1 MVSLRAKFFIKIMK
15 LMSLKEEGV
24 LDIEKQR
31 KDLENNVFLF
41 KKPRKMK
48 VRSLEID
55 GISAE
60 WLHQKDQI
68 EDRAIL
74 YLHGGSYNAGSLNTH
89 RSLAARIGKVSSSP
103 VLSIDY
109 RLAPENPFPAALED
123 AVSAYIWLIEHKNIK
138 PNKIAIAGDSAG
150 GGLTLSTLLKL
161 REEEKTLPAC
171 AIGLSPW
178 TDLALTGDSI
188 KTKADVDIMLTE
200 NEGEQSA
207 ELYLKDIDRK
217 HPLASPLYAEL
228 KGLPPLLIQ
237 TGTAEIILDDST
249 RFAEKAE
256 KSGVKVILD
265 LWPDMFHV
273 FQIFGNLM
281 PESKKALE
289 KIGDFIKENI
299 S

>member
-1 MVSLRAKFFIKIMK
+1 MVSFRAKFFMKIMK

-31 KDLENNVFLF
+31 KDLEKNVFLF
-41 KKPRKMK
+41 KKPRKTK
-48 VRSLEID
+48 VRSLEIN

-74 YLHGGSYNAGSLNTH
+74 YFHGGSYNAGSLNTH

-123 AVSAYIWLIEHKNIK
+123 AVSAYIWLIEHKNIE

-150 GGLTLSTLLKL
+150 GGLTLATLLKL

-228 KGLPPLLIQ
+228 NGLPPLLIQ

-281 PESKKALE
+281 PESKRDK
-289 KIGDFIKENI
+289 KK
-299 S
+299 

>member
-1 MVSLRAKFFIKIMK
+1 MVSFRAKFFMKIMK

-41 KKPRKMK
+41 RKPRKMK
-48 VRSLEID
+48 VQSLEIN

-103 VLSIDY
+103 
-109 RLAPENPFPAALED
+109 
-123 AVSAYIWLIEHKNIK
+123 
-138 PNKIAIAGDSAG
+138 
-150 GGLTLSTLLKL
+150 
-161 REEEKTLPAC
+161 
-171 AIGLSPW
+171 
-178 TDLALTGDSI
+178 
-188 KTKADVDIMLTE
+188 
-200 NEGEQSA
+200 
-207 ELYLKDIDRK
+207 
-217 HPLASPLYAEL
+217 LYADL
-228 KGLPPLLIQ
+228 KGLPLLIQ

-249 RFAEKAE
+249 RFAEEAE

-265 LWPDMFHV
+265 LWAGMFHV

-289 KIGDFIKENI
+289 KIGDFIKENF

>member
-1 MVSLRAKFFIKIMK
+1 MVSFRAKFFMKIMK

-41 KKPRKMK
+41 RKPRKMK
-48 VRSLEID
+48 VQSLEIN

-150 GGLTLSTLLKL
+150 GGLTFATLLKL

-188 KTKADVDIMLTE
+188 KTKADVEIMLTE
-200 NEGEQSA
+200 NEAEQSA
-207 ELYLKDIDRK
+207 VLYLKDIDLK
-217 HPLASPLYAEL
+217 HPLASPLYADL

-249 RFAEKAE
+249 RFAEEAE

-265 LWPDMFHV
+265 LWAGMFHV

-289 KIGDFIKENI
+289 KIGDFIKENF

>member
-1 MVSLRAKFFIKIMK
+1 MVSFRAKFFMKIMK
-15 LMSLKEEGV
+15 LMSLKIEGV

-31 KDLENNVFLF
+31 KELENNVFLF

-48 VRSLEID
+48 VRSLEIN
-55 GISAE
+55 GVSAE
-60 WLHQKDQI
+60 WLYQKGQI

-89 RSLAARIGKVSSSP
+89 RSLAARIGKISSSP

-123 AVSAYIWLIEHKNIK
+123 AVSAYNWLIEHKNIK

-150 GGLTLSTLLKL
+150 GGLTFATLLKL
-161 REEEKTLPAC
+161 REEEKTFPAC

-207 ELYLKDIDRK
+207 ELYLRDIARN
-217 HPLASPLYAEL
+217 HPLASPLYADL
-228 KGLPPLLIQ
+228 KGLPPLFIQ

-256 KSGVKVILD
+256 KSGVKVTLD

-289 KIGDFIKENI
+289 KIGHFIKENF

>member
-1 MVSLRAKFFIKIMK
+1 MVSFRAKFFMKIMK

-31 KDLENNVFLF
+31 KELENNVFLF

-48 VRSLEID
+48 VRSLEIN

-60 WLHQKDQI
+60 WLYQKDQI

-123 AVSAYIWLIEHKNIK
+123 AVSAYIWLIEYKNIK
-138 PNKIAIAGDSAG
+138 PSKIAIAGDSAG
-150 GGLTLSTLLKL
+150 GGLTFATLLKL
-161 REEEKTLPAC
+161 RDEEKTLPAC
-171 AIGLSPW
+171 AISLSPW

-217 HPLASPLYAEL
+217 HPLASPLYADL

-256 KSGVKVILD
+256 KSDVKVTLD
-265 LWPDMFHV
+265 LWSDMPHV

-289 KIGDFIKENI
+289 KIGDFIKENF

>member
-1 MVSLRAKFFIKIMK
+1 MVSFRAKFFMKIMK

-48 VRSLEID
+48 VRSLEIN

-60 WLHQKDQI
+60 WLYQKDQI

-123 AVSAYIWLIEHKNIK
+123 AVSAYIWLVEHKNIK

-150 GGLTLSTLLKL
+150 GGLILSTLLKL

-188 KTKADVDIMLTE
+188 KTKADVEIMLTE
-200 NEGEQSA
+200 NEAEQSA
-207 ELYLKDIDRK
+207 ELYMKDIDRRSLSVEK
-217 HPLASPLYAEL
+217 LTNLAR
-228 KGLPPLLIQ
+228 
-237 TGTAEIILDDST
+237 GTLSEY
-249 RFAEKAE
+249 KASRSE
-256 KSGVKVILD
+256 
-265 LWPDMFHV
+265 
-273 FQIFGNLM
+273 
-281 PESKKALE
+281 
-289 KIGDFIKENI
+289 
-299 S
+299 

>member
-1 MVSLRAKFFIKIMK
+1 MVSFRAKFFMRIMK
-15 LMSLKEEGV
+15 IMSLKKEGI
-24 LDIEKQR
+24 LDIEKHR
-31 KDLENNVFLF
+31 KELENNVFLF

-48 VRSLEID
+48 VRSLEIN

-60 WLHQKDQI
+60 WLYQKDQI

-74 YLHGGSYNAGSLNTH
+74 YLHGGSYHAGSLKTH
-89 RSLAARIGKVSSSP
+89 RDLAARIGKVSSSP

-138 PNKIAIAGDSAG
+138 SSKIAIAGDSAG
-150 GGLTLSTLLKL
+150 GGLTFATLLKL
-161 REEEKTLPAC
+161 RDEERTLPAC

-207 ELYLKDIDRK
+207 ELYLKDLDRK
-217 HPLASPLYAEL
+217 HPLAPPLYANL

-256 KSGVKVILD
+256 KDGVKVILD
-265 LWPDMFHV
+265 LWPGMFHV

-289 KIGDFIKENI
+289 KIGDFIKENF

>member
-1 MVSLRAKFFIKIMK
+1 
-15 LMSLKEEGV
+15 MSLKIEGE
-24 LDIEKQR
+24 LDIKKHR
-31 KDLENNVFLF
+31 KELEGNFFLF
-41 KKPRKMK
+41 KKPRRTEVQTLKIN
-48 VRSLEID
+48 EIS
-55 GISAE
+55 GE
-60 WLHQKDQI
+60 WLIQKNQT
-68 EDRAIL
+68 EDGSIL

-89 RSLAARIGKVSSSP
+89 RSLAARIGKVSDSP
-103 VLSIDY
+103 VLLIDY

-123 AVSAYIWLIEHKNIK
+123 AVSAYNWLIEHKNIK

-150 GGLTLSTLLKL
+150 GGLTFATLLKL
-161 REEEKTLPAC
+161 REEEKSLPAC

-207 ELYLKDIDRK
+207 ELYLKDINRK

-265 LWPDMFHV
+265 LWADMFHV

-289 KIGDFIKENI
+289 KIGEFIKENF

>member
-1 MVSLRAKFFIKIMK
+1 MKIMK

-31 KDLENNVFLF
+31 KDLEKNVFLF
-41 KKPRKMK
+41 KKPRKTK
-48 VRSLEID
+48 VRSLEIN

-74 YLHGGSYNAGSLNTH
+74 YFHGGSYNAGSLNTH

-123 AVSAYIWLIEHKNIK
+123 AVSAYIWLIEHKNIE

-150 GGLTLSTLLKL
+150 GGLTLATLLKL

-228 KGLPPLLIQ
+228 NGLPPLLIQ

-281 PESKKALE
+281 PESKRDK
-289 KIGDFIKENI
+289 KK
-299 S
+299 

>member
-15 LMSLKEEGV
+15 LISLKEEGV

-31 KDLENNVFLF
+31 KELENNVFLF

-48 VRSLEID
+48 VRSLEIN

-123 AVSAYIWLIEHKNIK
+123 AVSAYMWLIEHKNIK

-150 GGLTLSTLLKL
+150 GGLTFATLLKL

-217 HPLASPLYAEL
+217 HPLASPLYADL

-256 KSGVKVILD
+256 KDGVKVILD
-265 LWPDMFHV
+265 LWPGMFHV

-289 KIGDFIKENI
+289 KIGDFIKETMQ
-299 S
+299 